1 MFFAPAAAQNCESGN
16 EFSEFS
22 LTLPILAP
30 TVKKIMQYISTRNL
44 RFVLNEVLDLRKI
57 RSFAAHEAF
66 DNDATEMTLDAA
78 KQLADQ
84 HLFPYYREMDKN
96 KAYYK
101 DGEVHVLPEVGESMR
116 HLGGGGWISAMWDY
130 DQGGQQMPSV
140 IGNAAGLIFQAANG
154 NMAAYSFLTTG
165 AANLIRNFGTD
176 ELKTTY
182 LEKMAAGEWQGTMA
196 LTEPQ
201 AGSSLSDITT
211 YYEENGDGSYGIKGQ
226 KIYISGGDHN
236 ATENV
241 VHLLLARKKGG
252 VKGMKGVSLFVV
264 PKYLPDADGLV
275 DNHVTTAGIYGK
287 MGQKGYVAAHL
298 MYGEQGATKG
308 YLVGEEFRGL
318 NCMFQMMNEARIGTG
333 IMAAGSASAAY
344 YASLQY
350 AKERPQGR
358 HPGNKDVNAPQVII
372 AEHAD
377 VRRMLLFQKAV
388 VEGSIDLLLQCS
400 LYEDLSK
407 ISQDPVEKER
417 AHLLTEL
424 LTPIAKSFPS
434 EYGNESVSTGMQV
447 LGGAGYCDD
456 FPLEQ
461 IFRDIRVNS
470 IYEGTTTI
478 HGLDLLGRKVLM
490 KDGKAVQYLTE
501 EIQQTIVPAMAN
513 ESTRAMAENLAQ
525 SLDSVQQVMGHLL
538 GLATTEDPK
547 VFLADAT
554 IFLDY
559 FSLHVIGWLWVREAL
574 AAAKALP
581 SADGVNEENFYKSK
595 IATARFYFNYMFT
608 KTSMHKRT
616 LLSEERVTLETGA
629 ELLV

>member
-1 MFFAPAAAQNCESGN
+1 
-16 EFSEFS
+16 
-22 LTLPILAP
+22 
-30 TVKKIMQYISTRNL
+30 MQYISTRNL
-44 RFVLNEVLDLRKI
+44 RFVLNEVLDLTKI
-57 RSFAAHEAF
+57 RSFEAHEAF
-66 DNDATEMTLDAA
+66 DHDATEMTLDAA

-130 DQGGQQMPSV
+130 DNGGQQMPSV

-176 ELKTTY
+176 ELKAAY
-182 LEKMAAGEWQGTMA
+182 LDKMAAGEWQGTMA

-211 YYEENGDGSYGIKGQ
+211 SYEDNGDGSYNIKGQ

-241 VHLLLARKKGG
+241 VHLLLARKKDGP
-252 VKGMKGVSLFVV
+252 KGMKGVSLFVV
-264 PKYLPDADGLV
+264 PKYLPGADGLI

-298 MYGEQGATKG
+298 MYGEQGETKG

-358 HPGNKDVNAPQVII
+358 HPGNKDVNAPQVLI

-388 VEGSIDLLLQCS
+388 VEGSVNLLLQCS

-407 ISQDPVEKER
+407 ISQDPAEKER

-478 HGLDLLGRKVLM
+478 HGLDLLGRKMMM
-490 KDGKAVQYLTE
+490 KGGKTVQYLME
-501 EIQQTIVPAMAN
+501 EVQATIGPAMAN
-513 ESTRAMAENLAQ
+513 ETTKPLAENLAK
-525 SLDSVQQVMGHLL
+525 SLGGVQQVMGHLM
-538 GLATTEDPK
+538 GLAQSEDPR

-559 FSLHVIGWLWVREAL
+559 FSLHVIGWLWLREAL
-574 AAAKALP
+574 AATNALP
-581 SADGVNEENFYKSK
+581 NAEGEDDRNFYKSK
-595 IATARFYFNYMFT
+595 VLTARFYFNYIFP
-608 KTSMHKRT
+608 KVSAHKRT
-616 LLSEERVTLETGA
+616 LLATERITLGAGA

>member
-1 MFFAPAAAQNCESGN
+1 
-16 EFSEFS
+16 
-22 LTLPILAP
+22 
-30 TVKKIMQYISTRNL
+30 MQYISTRNL
-44 RFVLNEVLDLRKI
+44 RFVLNEVLDLSKI

-66 DNDATEMTLDAA
+66 DHDATEMTLDAA

-84 HLFPYYREMDKN
+84 YLFPYYREMDKN

-101 DGEVHVLPEVGESMR
+101 DGEVFVLPEVGESMR
-116 HLGGGGWISAMWDY
+116 AMGAAGWLNAAWPY
-130 DQGGQQMPSV
+130 EQNGQQMPTV
-140 IGNAAGLIFQAANG
+140 ILNAAGLIFQAANG

-165 AANLIRNFGTD
+165 AANLILAFGTD
-176 ELKTTY
+176 ELKGAY
-182 LEKMAAGEWQGTMA
+182 LDKMAAGEWQGTMA

-211 YYEENGDGSYGIKGQ
+211 TYEDLGDGSYSIKGQ

-236 ATENV
+236 STENV
-241 VHLLLARKKGG
+241 VHLLLARQKGG
-252 VKGMKGVSLFVV
+252 EKGMKGVSLFVV
-264 PKYLPDADGLV
+264 PKFLPTEGELV

-298 MYGEQGATKG
+298 MFGEQGETRG
-308 YLVGEEFRGL
+308 YLVGQEFRGL
-318 NCMFQMMNEARIGTG
+318 NNMFQMMNEARIGTG
-333 IMAAGSASAAY
+333 IMAAASASAAY
-344 YASLQY
+344 YASLKY

-388 VEGSIDLLLQCS
+388 VEGSVDLLLQCS
-400 LYEDLSK
+400 LYEDISK
-407 ISQDPVEKER
+407 ISQDPEEKER

-434 EYGNESVSTGMQV
+434 EYGNESVSIGMQV
-447 LGGAGYCDD
+447 LGGAGYTDD

-478 HGLDLLGRKVLM
+478 HGLDLLGRKMMM
-490 KDGKAVQYLTE
+490 KGGKAVQFLTE
-501 EIQQTIVPAMAN
+501 EIQLTLAPAMGNAA
-513 ESTRAMAENLAQ
+513 TKQMAEDLAK
-525 SLDSVQQVMGHLL
+525 SLGGVQQVMGHLF
-538 GLATTEDPK
+538 GLAKAEDPK

-559 FSLHVIGWLWVREAL
+559 FSLHVIGWLWLREAL
-574 AAAKALP
+574 AATKALP
-581 SADGVNEENFYKSK
+581 TANGTDEEHFYKSK
-595 IATARFYFNYMFT
+595 IQTARFYFSYIFPR
-608 KTSMHKRT
+608 TSGHKRT
-616 LLSEERVTLETGA
+616 LLNTERITLETDA
-629 ELLV
+629 DLLV

>member
-1 MFFAPAAAQNCESGN
+1 
-16 EFSEFS
+16 
-22 LTLPILAP
+22 
-30 TVKKIMQYISTRNL
+30 MQYISTRNL
-44 RFVLNEVLDLRKI
+44 RFVLNEVLDLNRI
-57 RSFAAHEAF
+57 RSFEQHEAF
-66 DNDATEMTLDAA
+66 DNEATEMALDAA
-78 KQLADQ
+78 KQLSDQ
-84 HLFPYYREMDKN
+84 YLFPFYREMDKK

-116 HLGGGGWISAMWDY
+116 AMGAAGWLSAAWPY
-130 DQGGQQMPSV
+130 DANGQQMPTV
-140 IGNAAGLIFQAANG
+140 ILNAAGLIFQAANG

-165 AANLIRNFGTD
+165 AANLILTFGSD
-176 ELKTTY
+176 QLKATY

-211 YYEENGDGSYGIKGQ
+211 TYELLEDGSYSIKGQ

-236 ATENV
+236 STENV
-241 VHLLLARKKGG
+241 VHLLLARQKGG
-252 VKGMKGVSLFVV
+252 PKGMKGVSLFVV
-264 PKYLPDADGLV
+264 PKHLPVDGELV

-298 MYGEQGATKG
+298 MYGEQGETKG

-333 IMAAGSASAAY
+333 IMAAASASAAY

-388 VEGSIDLLLQCS
+388 VEGSVDLLLQCS
-400 LYEDLSK
+400 LYEDISK
-407 ISQDPVEKER
+407 ISQDEEERER

-434 EYGNESVSTGMQV
+434 EYGNESVSIGMQV
-447 LGGAGYCDD
+447 LGGAGYTDD

-478 HGLDLLGRKVLM
+478 HGLDLLGRKMMM
-490 KDGKAVQYLTE
+490 KGGKPVQLLTE
-501 EIQQTIVPAMAN
+501 EIQKTLAPALAN
-513 ESTRAMAENLAQ
+513 ETTKGMAENLAKG
-525 SLDSVQQVMGHLL
+525 LGSVQQVMGHLM
-538 GLATTEDPK
+538 GLAQSEDPK

-559 FSLHVIGWLWVREAL
+559 FSLHVIGWLWLREAL
-574 AAAKALP
+574 AADKALP
-581 SADGVNEENFYKSK
+581 DADGTDEENFYKSK
-595 IATARFYFNYMFT
+595 IQTARFYFNYIFSRT
-608 KTSMHKRT
+608 AAHKRT
-616 LLSEERVTLETGA
+616 LLNTERITLETGGD
-629 ELLV
+629 LLV

>member
-1 MFFAPAAAQNCESGN
+1 
-16 EFSEFS
+16 
-22 LTLPILAP
+22 
-30 TVKKIMQYISTRNL
+30 MQYISTRNL
-44 RFVLNEVLDLRKI
+44 RFILNEVLDLKKI
-57 RSFAAHEAF
+57 RSFEAHEAF
-66 DNDATEMTLDAA
+66 DHEATEMTLDAA
-78 KQLADQ
+78 KELSDKY
-84 HLFPYYREMDKN
+84 LFPYYREMDKK

-101 DGEVHVLPEVGESMR
+101 DGEVHVLPEVGEGMR
-116 HLGGGGWISAMWDY
+116 AMGAAGWLNAAWPY
-130 DQGGQQMPSV
+130 ENNGQQMPTV
-140 IGNAAGLIFQAANG
+140 ILNAAGLIFQAANG

-165 AANLIRNFGTD
+165 AANLILNFGSD
-176 ELKTTY
+176 ELKATY

-211 YYEENGDGSYGIKGQ
+211 SYEDLGDGSYAIKGQ

-241 VHLLLARKKGG
+241 VHLLLARKKDGP
-252 VKGMKGVSLFVV
+252 KGMKGVSLFVV
-264 PKYLPDADGLV
+264 PKHLPTENGLV

-298 MYGEQGATKG
+298 MYGEQGQTKG

-318 NCMFQMMNEARIGTG
+318 NNMFQMMNEARIGTG
-333 IMAAGSASAAY
+333 VMAAASASAAY

-358 HPGNKDVNAPQVII
+358 HPGNKDVNTGQVLII
-372 AEHAD
+372 EHAD

-388 VEGSIDLLLQCS
+388 VEGSVDLLLQCS
-400 LYEDLSK
+400 LWEDISK
-407 ISQDPVEKER
+407 VSQDSAEKER
-417 AHLLTEL
+417 THLLMEL

-434 EYGNESVSTGMQV
+434 EYGTEAVSQGMQV
-447 LGGAGYCDD
+447 LGGAGYTDD

-461 IFRDIRVNS
+461 IYRDIRVNA

-478 HGLDLLGRKVLM
+478 HGLDLLGRKLM
-490 KDGKAVQYLTE
+490 MHKGKALQFLTE
-501 EIQQTIVPAMAN
+501 EMQETI
-513 ESTRAMAENLAQ
+513 STAVNHDETRSMAETLGKSLGGVQQVLGHLMGLAQ
-525 SLDSVQQVMGHLL
+525 S
-538 GLATTEDPK
+538 EDPK

-559 FSLHVIGWLWVREAL
+559 FSLHVLGWLWLRQAV
-574 AAAKALP
+574 AAAKAAP
-581 SADGVNEENFYKSK
+581 TADGQDEANFYQSK
-595 IATARFYFNYMFT
+595 IHTANFFFQYIFT
-608 KTSMHKRT
+608 RTSGQKRT
-616 LLSEERVTLETGA
+616 LLGTERVTLKTSG

>member
-1 MFFAPAAAQNCESGN
+1 
-16 EFSEFS
+16 
-22 LTLPILAP
+22 
-30 TVKKIMQYISTRNL
+30 MQYISTRNL
-44 RFVLNEVLDLRKI
+44 RFVLNEVLDLTKI
-57 RSFAAHEAF
+57 RSFEAHEAF
-66 DNDATEMTLDAA
+66 DHDATEMTLDAA

-130 DQGGQQMPSV
+130 DNGGQQMPSV

-176 ELKTTY
+176 ELKAAY
-182 LEKMAAGEWQGTMA
+182 LDKMAAGEWQGTMA

-211 YYEENGDGSYGIKGQ
+211 SYKDNGDGSYNIKGQ

-241 VHLLLARKKGG
+241 VHLLLARKKDGP
-252 VKGMKGVSLFVV
+252 KGMKGVSLFVV
-264 PKYLPDADGLV
+264 PKHLPGAGGLV

-298 MYGEQGATKG
+298 MYGEQGETKG

-358 HPGNKDVNAPQVII
+358 HPGNKDVNAPQVLI

-388 VEGSIDLLLQCS
+388 VEGSVDLLLQCS

-407 ISQDPVEKER
+407 ISQDPAEKER

-478 HGLDLLGRKVLM
+478 HGLDLLGRKMMM
-490 KDGKAVQYLTE
+490 KGGKTVQYLME
-501 EIQQTIVPAMAN
+501 EVQATIGPAMAN
-513 ESTRAMAENLAQ
+513 ETTKPLAENLAK
-525 SLDSVQQVMGHLL
+525 SLGGVQQVMGHLM
-538 GLATTEDPK
+538 GLAQSEDPR

-559 FSLHVIGWLWVREAL
+559 FSLHVIGWLWLREAL
-574 AAAKALP
+574 AAANALP
-581 SADGVNEENFYKSK
+581 NAEGEDDRNFYKSK
-595 IATARFYFNYMFT
+595 VLTARFYFNYIFP
-608 KTSMHKRT
+608 KVSAHKRT
-616 LLSEERVTLETGA
+616 LLATERITLGAGA

>member
-1 MFFAPAAAQNCESGN
+1 
-16 EFSEFS
+16 
-22 LTLPILAP
+22 
-30 TVKKIMQYISTRNL
+30 MQYISTRNL
-44 RFVLNEVLDLRKI
+44 RFVLNEVLDLAKI
-57 RSFAAHEAF
+57 RSFEAHEAF
-66 DNDATEMTLDAA
+66 DHDATEMTLDAA
-78 KQLADQ
+78 RQLADQ

-96 KAYYK
+96 KAYFK

-130 DQGGQQMPSV
+130 ENGGQQMPSV

-176 ELKTTY
+176 ELKNTY
-182 LEKMAAGEWQGTMA
+182 LEKMAAGQWQGTMA

-211 YYEENGDGSYGIKGQ
+211 YYVENGDGSYNIKGQ

-241 VHLLLARKKGG
+241 VHLLLARQKDGP
-252 VKGMKGVSLFVV
+252 KGMKGVSLFVV
-264 PKYLPDADGLV
+264 PKHLPTADGLV

-298 MYGEQGATKG
+298 MYGEQGETKG
-308 YLVGEEFRGL
+308 YLIGEEFRGL

-358 HPGNKDVNAPQVII
+358 HPGNKDVNAPQVLIT
-372 AEHAD
+372 EHAD

-400 LYEDLSK
+400 LYEDISK
-407 ISQDPVEKER
+407 ISTDPTEKER

-478 HGLDLLGRKVLM
+478 HGLDLLGRKMMM
-490 KDGKAVQYLTE
+490 KGGKTVQYLME
-501 EIQQTIVPAMAN
+501 EVQATIAPAMAN
-513 ESTRAMAENLAQ
+513 ETTKPLAENLAK
-525 SLDSVQQVMGHLL
+525 SLGGVQQVMGHLM
-538 GLATTEDPK
+538 GMAKTEDPK

-559 FSLHVIGWLWVREAL
+559 FSLHVIGWLWLREAL
-574 AAAKALP
+574 VAANALP
-581 SADGVNEENFYKSK
+581 TAEGEDDQNFYKSK
-595 IATARFYFNYMFT
+595 VLTARFYFNYIFP
-608 KTSMHKRT
+608 KVSAHKRT
-616 LLSEERVTLETGA
+616 LLATERITLGAGA

>member
-1 MFFAPAAAQNCESGN
+1 
-16 EFSEFS
+16 
-22 LTLPILAP
+22 
-30 TVKKIMQYISTRNL
+30 MQYISTRNL
-44 RFVLNEVLDLRKI
+44 RFVLNEVLDLTKI
-57 RSFAAHEAF
+57 RSFEAHEAF
-66 DNDATEMTLDAA
+66 DHDATEMTLDAA

-84 HLFPYYREMDKN
+84 YLFPYYREMDTN
-96 KAYYK
+96 KAYFK

-116 HLGGGGWISAMWDY
+116 QLGAGGWLNAAWPY
-130 DQGGQQMPSV
+130 DQEGQQMPSV
-140 IGNAAGLIFQAANG
+140 IMNAAGLIFQAANG

-165 AANLIRNFGTD
+165 AANLILAFGTD
-176 ELKTTY
+176 ELKSTY
-182 LEKMAAGEWQGTMA
+182 LAKMAAGEWQGTMA

-211 YYEENGDGSYGIKGQ
+211 SYEENEDGSYSIKGQ

-241 VHLLLARKKGG
+241 VHLLLARQKGG
-252 VKGMKGVSLFVV
+252 PKGMKGVSLFVV
-264 PKYLPDADGLV
+264 PKFLPTDDGLA

-298 MYGEQGATKG
+298 MFGEQGETKG

-318 NCMFQMMNEARIGTG
+318 NNMFQMMNEARIGTG

-358 HPGNKDVNAPQVII
+358 HPGNKDVNTSQVII

-388 VEGSIDLLLQCS
+388 VEGSVDLLLQCS

-407 ISQDPVEKER
+407 VSEDPAEKER

-478 HGLDLLGRKVLM
+478 HGLDLLGRKMMM
-490 KDGKAVQYLTE
+490 KGGKPVQYLME
-501 EIQQTIVPAMAN
+501 EVQATVGPAMAN
-513 ESTRAMAENLAQ
+513 ETARPLAETLAK
-525 SLDSVQQVMGHLL
+525 SLGGVQQVMDHLME
-538 GLATTEDPK
+538 LAKTEDPK

-559 FSLHVIGWLWVREAL
+559 FSLHVIGWLWLREAL
-574 AAAKALP
+574 AAANALP
-581 SADGVNEENFYKSK
+581 KAEGEDDVNFYKSK
-595 IATARFYFNYMFT
+595 VQTARFYFNYVFP
-608 KTSMHKRT
+608 KVSMHKRT
-616 LLSEERVTLETGA
+616 LLGTERITLDTGA

>member
-1 MFFAPAAAQNCESGN
+1 MYLRPK
-16 EFSEFS
+16 
-22 LTLPILAP
+22 P
-30 TVKKIMQYISTRNL
+30 TPIMQYISTRNL
-44 RFVLNEVLDLRKI
+44 RFVLNEVLDLSRI

-66 DNDATEMTLDAA
+66 DEEATEMALDAA
-78 KQLADQ
+78 KQLSDQ
-84 HLFPYYREMDKN
+84 HLFPFYREMDKN

-116 HLGGGGWISAMWDY
+116 AMGAAGWLNAAWPY
-130 DQGGQQMPSV
+130 EEEGQQMPTV
-140 IGNAAGLIFQAANG
+140 ILNAAGLIFQAANG

-165 AANLIRNFGTD
+165 AANLILAFGSD
-176 ELKTTY
+176 ELKATY
-182 LEKMAAGEWQGTMA
+182 LAKMAAGEWQGTMA

-211 YYEENGDGSYGIKGQ
+211 TYEPLEDGSYSIKGQ

-241 VHLLLARKKGG
+241 VHLLLARQKGG
-252 VKGMKGVSLFVV
+252 PKGMKGVSLFVV
-264 PKYLPDADGLV
+264 PKHLPVDGELT

-298 MYGEQGATKG
+298 MYGEQGVTRG

-318 NCMFQMMNEARIGTG
+318 NNMFQMMNEARIGTG
-333 IMAAGSASAAY
+333 IMAAASASAAY

-358 HPGNKDVNAPQVII
+358 HPGNKDVNAPQVLI

-388 VEGSIDLLLQCS
+388 VEGSVDLLLQCS

-407 ISQDPVEKER
+407 VSEDEAERER

-434 EYGNESVSTGMQV
+434 EYGNESVSIGMQV
-447 LGGAGYCDD
+447 LGGAGYTDD

-478 HGLDLLGRKVLM
+478 HGLDLLGRKIMM
-490 KDGKAVQYLTE
+490 KGGKAVQYLTE
-501 EIQQTIVPAMAN
+501 EIQKTLAPALAN
-513 ESTRAMAENLAQ
+513 ETTQEMAENLGKG
-525 SLDSVQQVMGHLL
+525 LGSVQQVMGHLI
-538 GLATTEDPK
+538 GLAQSEDPK

-554 IFLDY
+554 VFLDY
-559 FSLHVIGWLWVREAL
+559 FSLHVIGWLWLREAL
-574 AAAKALP
+574 AADQALP
-581 SADGVNEENFYKSK
+581 TADGTDEANFYKSK
-595 IATARFYFNYMFT
+595 IQTARYFFNYIFSRT
-608 KTSMHKRT
+608 AGHKRT
-616 LLSEERVTLETGA
+616 LLNTERITLETGA